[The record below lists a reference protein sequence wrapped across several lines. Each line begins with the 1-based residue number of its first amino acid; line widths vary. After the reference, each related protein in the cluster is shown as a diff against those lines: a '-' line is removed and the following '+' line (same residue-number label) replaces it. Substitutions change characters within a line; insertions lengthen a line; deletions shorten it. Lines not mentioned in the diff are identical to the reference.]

1 MFDKRGGGRLSCS
14 SRVSCLSEQRLLDF
28 GLVGVKMIIHRVV
41 FGVVFRFAVAW
52 QLVSLSDLINTFLSF
67 M

>member
-1 MFDKRGGGRLSCS
+1 LTSGGGGARTAVRKEVDCPNN
-14 SRVSCLSEQRLLDF
+14 VFLDF